1 MKPILIYAATIKL
14 ALTNQSGIM
23 KKVFA
28 QTKVFSNDFDIYI
41 WGFTNDAVIYYHD
54 GHDTIVKR
62 FANNRERRKFY
73 FNGII
78 DFCKIHDVKA
88 FYFRY
93 ASTDFYLLKTLRALR
108 KSGVINVIEI
118 PTFPYVGEFK
128 DSLKKRLIYALDVT
142 LRGQLKKYV
151 QHIVTT
157 TKGRESIF
165 GIRCIQTTNGI
176 DFSSIKPVTPKDGSI
191 THMIFI
197 CSMLPH
203 HGCDRLIKGLAVW
216 KKLNK
221 HDLIKVEIVGDG
233 PMLQSYKDLAN
244 RLNISEWLTFHGMLS
259 GAALDN
265 VFDMANVAIS
275 SLGLHRIGLYNVST
289 LKSLEYVARGLP
301 IIYATNEEVLEGKT
315 FTLKIPSD
323 DSPIDI
329 DKIVSFVKEQY
340 RHPDINHN
348 IRQSTMAKFDMSY
361 TMKPVISFFKEELK

>member
-28 QTKVFSNDFDIYI
+28 QAKVFSIDFDVYI
-41 WGFTNDAVIYYHD
+41 WGFTNDAVIYFHD
-54 GHDTIVKR
+54 GNEITVKK
-62 FANNRERRKFY
+62 FANYCERRKFY

-78 DFCKIHDVKA
+78 EFCKTNNVKA

-93 ASTDFYLLKTLRALR
+93 ASTDFYLLKTLRILR
-108 KSGVINVIEI
+108 KSGVINIIEI

-151 QHIVTT
+151 QRIVTT

-176 DFSSIKPVTPKDGSI
+176 DFSSIKPVSPKDGSI

-203 HGCDRLIKGLAVW
+203 HGCDRLINGLADW
-216 KKLNK
+216 NNFNK
-221 HDLIKVEIVGDG
+221 HDLIKVEIVGNG
-233 PMLQSYKDLAN
+233 PMLQSYKDLAE
-244 RLNISEWLTFHGMLS
+244 RLNISDWLTFHGMLS
-259 GAALDN
+259 GAALDH

-301 IIYATNEEVLEGKT
+301 IIYATDEDVLKGKT

-323 DSPIDI
+323 ESPIDI
-329 DKIVSFVKEQY
+329 GKIVSFVKELY
-340 RHPDINHN
+340 MHPDVNRH
-348 IRQSTMAKFDMSY
+348 IRLSTMTKFDIFY
-361 TMKPVISFFKEELK
+361 TMKPVLSFFKETLK